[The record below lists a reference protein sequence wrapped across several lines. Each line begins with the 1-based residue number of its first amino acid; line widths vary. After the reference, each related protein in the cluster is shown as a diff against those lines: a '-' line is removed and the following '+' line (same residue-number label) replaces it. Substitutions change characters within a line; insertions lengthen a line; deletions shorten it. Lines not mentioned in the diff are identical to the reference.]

1 MAELSTEAIN
11 QDTSNLDQMTTLQ
24 MVMAMHRAD
33 GEAWA
38 AVSGILPAISQA
50 VDAIAERLANGG
62 RLFYLGA
69 GTSGRLGVLDAS
81 ECPPT
86 FHSPPELV
94 QAVIA
99 GGDAALRHAIEGA
112 EDDETRAALDLA
124 ERAFTG
130 SDVLVG
136 IAASGRT
143 PYVLG
148 GLEHANKLGALT
160 IGLTCVAGSAV
171 AKLAHL
177 SLIAQTGAEV
187 VAGSTR
193 LKAGTA
199 TKMILNMLSTG
210 VMVKLGNTYGN
221 LMVNVQP
228 TNQKLQ
234 ARAVNLVASIAGIE
248 PESAGALLH
257 EAGSVKTAVVMRRLK
272 VSREDAELRL
282 AQAGGRLGAALS
294 TLA

>member
-1 MAELSTEAIN
+1 
-11 QDTSNLDQMTTLQ
+11 
-24 MVMAMHRAD
+24 
-33 GEAWA
+33 
-38 AVSGILPAISQA
+38 
-50 VDAIAERLANGG
+50 
-62 RLFYLGA
+62 
-69 GTSGRLGVLDAS
+69 
-81 ECPPT
+81 
-86 FHSPPELV
+86 
-94 QAVIA
+94 
-99 GGDAALRHAIEGA
+99 
-112 EDDETRAALDLA
+112 
-124 ERAFTG
+124 
-130 SDVLVG
+130 
-136 IAASGRT
+136 
-143 PYVLG
+143 
-148 GLEHANKLGALT
+148 
-160 IGLTCVAGSAV
+160 LTCVAGSAV